1 MLEVQNLSV
10 TARNGTQLLKQISF
24 QIEIGEAVGLTGQS
38 GAGKTTLLKA
48 LLGILSG
55 GCQVSGGTIQVDG
68 QSLWALSPRKR
79 RELCGTTL
87 GFIPQNPMTAFDP
100 RLKLGRQMEETL
112 RLRTGVSGKEAV
124 EQAEALLAELGLSQ
138 PRRVLDSYPAQLSGG
153 MLQRAAAALL
163 MALHPK
169 YIFAGASGEAAGN
182 RRHPVYLPRC
192 CRTPRPLRDGLCD
205 GAWNADRTGNNAGAS
220 GTPKTGV
227 DQGICRSKPPG
238 EQGGMDMDG
247 LIAEHISKT
256 YAGAHGL
263 SFAALRDVSIHL
275 EPGSFTSLVGE
286 SGSGKST
293 LARLLVGLEPPDQG
307 TISLDGEDTSGW
319 STEDWRKRRTKLQAV
334 FQDASGTLN
343 PMRSVRSNVEEA
355 MVNLTS
361 LSKRQRR
368 ERIGKLMELT
378 HMEERLLEVP
388 ARQLSGGEQRRLS
401 LVRAMSI
408 RPKYLVLDEVL
419 SGLDLISADAVMRV
433 LEQYHREFD
442 CAFLLITHDMDSA
455 YRLSD
460 TILTMQ
466 AGQIVRVGIKQ

>member
-1 MLEVQNLSV
+1 MATILAEGKHLSKTFPV
-10 TARNGTQLLKQISF
+10 K
-24 QIEIGEAVGLTGQS
+24 GQGK
-38 GAGKTTLLKA
+38 GAA
-48 LLGILSG
+48 LHA
-55 GCQVSGGTIQVDG
+55 VSGVDLAVYEG
-68 QSLWALSPRKR
+68 
-79 RELCGTTL
+79 
-87 GFIPQNPMTAFDP
+87 
-100 RLKLGRQMEETL
+100 ETL
-112 RLRTGVSGKEAV
+112 A
-124 EQAEALLAELGLSQ
+124 
-138 PRRVLDSYPAQLSGG
+138 
-153 MLQRAAAALL
+153 
-163 MALHPK
+163 
-169 YIFAGASGEAAGN
+169 
-182 RRHPVYLPRC
+182 
-192 CRTPRPLRDGLCD
+192 
-205 GAWNADRTGNNAGAS
+205 
-220 GTPKTGV
+220 
-227 DQGICRSKPPG
+227 
-238 EQGGMDMDG
+238 
-247 LIAEHISKT
+247 
-256 YAGAHGL
+256 
-263 SFAALRDVSIHL
+263 
-275 EPGSFTSLVGE
+275 LVGE